1 MVGVPSGMPRLKKR
15 ISADMKLLASI
26 VFAVAVLGL
35 APMARA
41 DDPSLH
47 EVYQAIHSGHLNE
60 AQSMMTRVLHDHPD
74 SAKAHYMEAE
84 VLVRMDRAEEAQI
97 ELDHADRLSPGLK
110 FATAEAQS
118 SLRGLIAERSHA
130 RSGSIE
136 RSASMASGTPAAPSI
151 PWGPILIVGG
161 VGLLVFLFLRA
172 RRQAALTG
180 APGAAGMGPV
190 GTPYGAGPYGGAP
203 YGGGPG
209 IGSGIVG
216 GLATGAALGAG
227 MVAGEAIAH
236 EFMGNR
242 ERGGTDLASGA
253 GSRSAA
259 DDGGGNDFGVSG
271 GDSWDSGSSDMGD
284 SGGGGGD
291 WG

>member
-1 MVGVPSGMPRLKKR
+1 
-15 ISADMKLLASI
+15 MKLLASI
-26 VFAVAVLGL
+26 AFAVALFGL

-47 EVYQAIHSGHLNE
+47 EVYQAIHAGHLGD
-60 AQSMMTRVLHDHPD
+60 AQAMMTKVLHDHPD

-84 VLVRMDRAEEAQI
+84 VLVRMDRADEAQI
-97 ELDHADRLSPGLK
+97 ELDHADRLAPGLP
-110 FATAEAQS
+110 FATAEAQR
-118 SLRGLIAERSHA
+118 SLRGLIAERGHLRA
-130 RSGSIE
+130 GSLDRAAAVAE
-136 RSASMASGTPAAPSI
+136 EHPAASSV
-151 PWGPILIVGG
+151 PWGPILIIGG
-161 VGLLVFLFLRA
+161 VGLLLFLFLRA
-172 RRQAALTG
+172 RRQAVLPG
-180 APGAAGMGPV
+180 APGMAPGMAPV
-190 GTPYGAGPYGGAP
+190 GTPYGGSPYGGAP
-203 YGGGPG
+203 GGG

-227 MVAGEAIAH
+227 MVAGEALAH

-242 ERGGTDLASGA
+242 DRGGGDLAASG
-253 GSRSAA
+253 GQRIPA

-271 GDSWDSGSSDMGD
+271 SDSWDSGSSDIGD